1 MDKQLTFGEKLVGIG
16 FNPSADPKV
25 QRAKEICAEL
35 ANMIND
41 HMHETKDESSALQ
54 YALYHH
60 AVGEILNAQMTAVKL
75 LTFKPNL

>member
-35 ANMIND
+35 ANMIHE
-41 HMHETKDESSALQ
+41 HMHETLTESSDLKCVIYQHAL
-54 YALYHH
+54 
-60 AVGEILNAQMTAVKL
+60 GEILNAQMNAVKL
-75 LTFKPNL
+75 LTFKP